1 MNISLANL
9 IKQYYHDNK
18 LQVLS
23 DIDDTDS
30 INNGIPLKHVN
41 NMPHEH
47 IITVF
52 RNAVLNQST
61 SVSPFICNEIN
72 TGDLKYDNIVKATNK
87 TQLLQLLYTGIIL
100 LGHQGNF
107 NWIDTS
113 IITDMEDLFE
123 DSIFNGDIS
132 RWDVSNVENMNK
144 MFHNAYLFNQN
155 ISNWDVSN
163 VRTANYMFCNA
174 KTFNQNISNWN
185 VFNMQ
190 SMQGMF
196 NGAISFNQDISTW
209 CIQSH
214 CDCEHIIDN
223 TMLTYDKQ
231 PVKIFESTVKLLADL
246 DDVELGDHTLITR
259 KNINTNSEKNIIVS
273 LFKSIIY
280 KFDDITDI
288 DEYDNTIEYITSIIN
303 NPDNFYEYAG
313 CILAEDTTQ
322 LKRLIHI
329 GCKILGYDGNFN
341 WIDTSKITDM
351 SNLFY
356 KNREFNGHIEL
367 WDISNVT
374 NMRFMFYHADKFNQ
388 PIGDWDVSN
397 VINMSNMF
405 YCAEKFNQ
413 PIGNWDVSNVTTME
427 VMFSCAREFNQPIG
441 DWDVSSVTNMRGMF
455 SGASEFNQTLNS
467 WDVSNVNNMSYMFSY
482 ATSFNQPLNNWTIH
496 SKYNNTASMFM
507 DCPIKE
513 EYKPKGI
520 KEEYKPKFI
529 K

>member
-9 IKQYYHDNK
+9 IKQYYRDNK

-23 DIDDTDS
+23 DIDDIDS

-41 NMPHEH
+41 DMPHEH

-113 IITDMEDLFE
+113 SITDMEGLFE
-123 DSIFNGDIS
+123 DSIFNGDVS

-196 NGAISFNQDISTW
+196 NGAISFNQDISAW

-231 PVKIFESTVKLLADL
+231 PVKIFESTVNLLADL
-246 DDVELGDHTLITR
+246 DDDLSDITTVITR
-259 KNINTNSEKNIIVS
+259 KNMNSNIKKQTIISMFKNII
-273 LFKSIIY
+273 Y
-280 KFDDITDI
+280 NFDNITGI
-288 DEYDNTIEYITSIIN
+288 NEYDNIIENIKGIIN

-313 CILAEDTTQ
+313 CILAKDITQ

-329 GCKILGYDGNFN
+329 GCKIFGNDGNFN
-341 WIDTSKITDM
+341 WIDTSEITDM

-367 WDISNVT
+367 WDVSNVT
-374 NMRFMFYHADKFNQ
+374 NMRFMFYHTDKFNQPIGGWDVSNVTNMYGMFCDAELFNQ

-397 VINMSNMF
+397 VTDMGYMF
-405 YCAEKFNQ
+405 YNAFNFNQ
-413 PIGNWDVSNVTTME
+413 PIGGWDVSNVTAMAS
-427 VMFSCAREFNQPIG
+427 MFEGTRSFNQPIG
-441 DWDVSSVTNMRGMF
+441 DWVVSSITNMRCMF
-455 SGASEFNQTLNS
+455 A
-467 WDVSNVNNMSYMFSY
+467 D
-482 ATSFNQPLNNWTIH
+482 AKSFNQDV
-496 SKYNNTASMFM
+496 SKWKLTSGCDTEYMFTE
-507 DCPIKE
+507 CNIKN
-513 EYKPKGI
+513 EYKPKRI
-520 KEEYKPKFI
+520 
-529 K
+529 